1 MGGGDFRIPNSEFR
15 IHDLPIEVDY
25 VGSFLMRFLDW
36 KVVSQLFWRAS
47 SLQRKRATLT
57 VAAIA
62 WGTVGIVMLL
72 SFGEG
77 LKIQLM
83 KGKRGMGENIA
94 VWWPGDTSKV
104 WQGLPEGRSIRP
116 RMDDIEYLRGRLTA
130 ASGVVG
136 EITSWSSSF
145 TYGTNTITGRVTGA
159 NWEYGEMRHH
169 FPRAGGRFCNIND
182 EREKRRV
189 IFLGDELAEDI
200 YGEVDPVGTTMFVDR
215 VPYLVIGVLQHKI
228 QMGTYKGPDA
238 NGCIIPITTFAA
250 QFGRQRLTNIVF
262 KARSAEQMPLAR
274 EQFNQALAAK
284 YRFDPTDEQVT
295 DLWDT
300 VEGAKVMA
308 NIMLGL
314 QAFLGIIGA
323 LTLLIGG
330 IGVAN
335 IMYAVVKEKTREIGV
350 QMALGARRGWVTGP
364 FVLQGLSYTLV
375 GGAMGLLISLV
386 MILLLGLIPVEGN
399 QALEFLGKPT
409 LSWQIAFATAAVLGS
424 IGILAGYFPA
434 RRAATVDPAETL
446 RYE

>member
-1 MGGGDFRIPNSEFR
+1 
-15 IHDLPIEVDY
+15 
-25 VGSFLMRFLDW
+25 MRLLDW
-36 KVVSQLFWRAS
+36 RVVGQLFLKAS

-62 WGTVGIVMLL
+62 WGTVAIVMLL

-83 KGKRGMGENIA
+83 KGRRGMGENIA
-94 VWWPGDTSKV
+94 VWWPDETSKV
-104 WQGLPEGRSIRP
+104 WQGLPEGRPIRP
-116 RMDDIEYLRGRLTA
+116 RMDDIEYLRGRMTA
-130 ASGVVG
+130 ASGVIG
-136 EITSWSSSF
+136 EITSWTSSL
-145 TYGTNTITGRVTGA
+145 TYGQTTQTGRVTGA
-159 NWEYGEMRHH
+159 NWEYGEIRHH
-169 FPRAGGRFCNIND
+169 FPQAGGRFFNAND
-182 EREKRRV
+182 ERDKRRV
-189 IFLGDELAEDI
+189 IFLGDALAKDVF
-200 YGEVDPVGTTMFVDR
+200 GDADPVGKTMFVDR
-215 VPYLVIGVLQHKI
+215 VPYLVIGVLQHKM
-228 QMGTYKGPDA
+228 QMGTYKGPDED
-238 NGCIIPITTFAA
+238 GSVIPITTFAA

-262 KARSAEQMPLAR
+262 KARSAADMPLAR
-274 EQFNQALAAK
+274 QQFNEALAAK

-295 DLWDT
+295 GLWDT
-300 VEGAKVMA
+300 VEGARVMS
-308 NIMLGL
+308 NIMIGL

-375 GGAMGLLISLV
+375 GGAMGLVIALIL
-386 MILLLGLIPVEGN
+386 ILLLGFIPVEGN

-409 LSWQIAFATAAVLGS
+409 LSWQIAVATAAILGG

-434 RRAATVDPAETL
+434 RRAASVDPAETL

>member
-1 MGGGDFRIPNSEFR
+1 MDGGEFLIPHSSFL
-15 IHDLPIEVDY
+15 IHNLPIEAND
-25 VGSFLMRFLDW
+25 VGSLLMRFRDW
-36 KVVSQLFWRAS
+36 KVVGQLFWRAS

-94 VWWPGDTSKV
+94 VWWPDETSKV
-104 WQGLPEGRSIRP
+104 WQGLPEGRPIRP
-116 RMDDIEYLRGRLTA
+116 RMDDIDYLRGRLTA
-130 ASGVVG
+130 ASGVIG
-136 EITSWSSSF
+136 EITSWSSSLTF
-145 TYGTNTITGRVTGA
+145 ETNTITGRVTGA

-169 FPRAGGRFCNIND
+169 FPQAGGRFFNVND
-182 EREKRRV
+182 ERDKRRV
-189 IFLGDELAEDI
+189 IFLGDQLAEDI
-200 YGEVDPVGTTMFVDR
+200 FGEVDPVGTTMFVDR

-228 QMGTYKGPDA
+228 QMGTYKGPDE
-238 NGCIIPITTFAA
+238 NGAIIPITTFAA

-262 KARSAEQMPLAR
+262 KARTAEDMPLAR
-274 EQFNQALAAK
+274 EQFNLALAAK

-295 DLWDT
+295 GLWDT

-375 GGAMGLLISLV
+375 GGAMGLLIALV